1 MLLTD
6 RVAMITGGA
15 TGIGRG
21 TAIKFAE
28 EGCDVAIVDINMKE
42 ANITLDEVKKRG
54 RECLALECDVTNSVQ
69 VRDTVQKIV
78 SKFEKIDILVNN
90 AGAGRVGRT
99 TTPVTSVGD
108 YPEELWNKGIALN
121 LTGPFLCAK
130 EVVPHM
136 KKNRYGKIVN
146 ISSQGWVTPPAVS
159 PAYHAAKAGVIGLT
173 NDLACELA
181 PHNITVNAILPGP
194 IRTPFYD
201 GLLAS
206 RTDEEK
212 NAFWE
217 TVGKNVPM
225 GRAGTPEDMAKAI
238 LFLSS
243 DLSSWV
249 TGATLPV
256 TGGLPMRAGTG
267 FGVGR
272 LTQNQSS
279 GD

>member
-1 MLLTD
+1 MLLSN

-42 ANITLDEVKKRG
+42 AHKTLDEVTTSG
-54 RECLALECDVTNSVQ
+54 REGLALECDVTDGSK
-69 VRDTVQKIV
+69 VRNTVNKIIE
-78 SKFEKIDILVNN
+78 KFGKIDILVNN
-90 AGAGRVGRT
+90 AGAGRVGRS
-99 TTPVTSVGD
+99 TTPVTSVAD
-108 YPEELWNKGIALN
+108 FPEAQWNKGIALN
-121 LTGPFLCAK
+121 LTGPFLCSK

-136 KKNRYGKIVN
+136 KEKGYGKIIN
-146 ISSQGWVTPPAVS
+146 ISSQGWGTPPAVS

-201 GLLAS
+201 GVLAS

-212 NAFWE
+212 EAFWE
-217 TVGKNVPM
+217 AVGKGVPM
-225 GRAGTPEDMAKAI
+225 GRAGTPEDMANAI
-238 LFLSS
+238 LFFASE
-243 DLSSWV
+243 LSSWI
-249 TGATLPV
+249 TGASLLV
-256 TGGLPMRAGTG
+256 TGGLPMRIGPG
-267 FGVGR
+267 FARVGR
-272 LTQNQSS
+272 EKE
-279 GD
+279 

>member
-28 EGCDVAIVDINMKE
+28 EGCDIAIVDINTKE
-42 ANITLDEVKKRG
+42 ANETLEEVKKRG
-54 RECLALECDVTNSVQ
+54 REGLVLECDVSDSSK
-69 VRDTVQKIV
+69 VRDTVNKIIE
-78 SKFEKIDILVNN
+78 KFGKIDILVNN
-90 AGAGRVGRT
+90 AGAGRVGRS
-99 TTPVTSVGD
+99 TTPVTSVAD

-121 LTGPFLCAK
+121 LTGPFLCSK

-136 KKNRYGKIVN
+136 KKKGYGKIIN

-181 PHNITVNAILPGP
+181 QHNITVNAILPGP

-201 GLLAS
+201 GVLAS

-212 NAFWE
+212 EAFWE
-217 TVGKNVPM
+217 AVGKGLPM
-225 GRAGTPEDMAKAI
+225 GRAGSPEDMANAI
-238 LFLSS
+238 LYFASE
-243 DLSSWV
+243 LSSWV
-249 TGATLPV
+249 TGASLPV
-256 TGGLPMRAGTG
+256 TGGLPMRIGPG
-267 FGVGR
+267 FARIGR
-272 LTQNQSS
+272 EKE
-279 GD
+279 

>member
-28 EGCDVAIVDINMKE
+28 EGCDIAIVDINTKE
-42 ANITLDEVKKRG
+42 ANKTLEEVTKRG
-54 RECLALECDVTNSVQ
+54 REGLVLECDVSDSSK
-69 VRDTVQKIV
+69 VRDTVNKIIE
-78 SKFEKIDILVNN
+78 KFGKIDILVNN
-90 AGAGRVGRT
+90 AGAGRVGRS
-99 TTPVTSVGD
+99 TTPVTSVAD

-121 LTGPFLCAK
+121 LTGPFLCSK

-136 KKNRYGKIVN
+136 KKKGYGKIIN

-201 GLLAS
+201 GVLAS

-212 NAFWE
+212 EAFWE
-217 TVGKNVPM
+217 AVGKGLPM
-225 GRAGTPEDMAKAI
+225 GRAGTPEDMANAI
-238 LFLSS
+238 LYFASE
-243 DLSSWV
+243 LSSWV
-249 TGATLPV
+249 TGASLPV
-256 TGGLPMRAGTG
+256 TGGLPMRIGPG
-267 FGVGR
+267 FARVGR
-272 LTQNQSS
+272 EKE
-279 GD
+279 